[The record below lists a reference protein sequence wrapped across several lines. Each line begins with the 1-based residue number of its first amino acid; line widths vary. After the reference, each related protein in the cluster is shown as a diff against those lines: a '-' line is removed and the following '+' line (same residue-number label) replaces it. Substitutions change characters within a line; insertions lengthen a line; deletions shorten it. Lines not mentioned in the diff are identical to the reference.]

1 MNENDK
7 DKEKPR
13 SRQNGKI
20 LKKQLG
26 QISNLEEYIKTH
38 SSQVKISPFL
48 ISSDVEEIEIKNI
61 TKKEI
66 DNFIEILKPD
76 LSARIL
82 DLVSSHGEYSL
93 ELARRGFNNIEG
105 LDRSSLLIQ
114 KAKTKAEKEGLKI
127 KFREGT
133 PRKLSYPQ
141 NSFDIVLLVG
151 NVFGFFD
158 TPLDALNVLK
168 EIYRILKPN
177 GKILIDII
185 DSEYEKKNVI
195 PYYWQWLDKKH
206 FVLRETNLSI
216 DGESLII
223 REIINHIEKGIL
235 KDSFFSIRLYSK
247 ELISNLLTE
256 AGFKNIQIIDHSID
270 IKSKITNFQ
279 IGEKH
284 IVFTGVAEKEI
295 EKKKLVIKK
304 EQRNVAVILGDPTKR
319 DPLKPNNVFDEDD
332 LRAIDKLKENLKKIK
347 NYNFIYINN
356 HDNLINEIKKIKN
369 KVNYVLNLCDEGYYN
384 DPTKELHIPALLE
397 LLEINYTGASPQ
409 SLAHSYDKSLV
420 RGVAREMGIPVPDAF
435 LIKPGE
441 NIFELPFPF
450 PVIVKPNFG
459 DSSFGIT
466 HKNVSYNFE
475 NLINAIRDIRN
486 LFGYDKPILIE
497 EFLTGKELSLGL
509 VGNPPKYP
517 YKLLPIA
524 ELDYS
529 SVPED
534 LPKICGYEAKWLP
547 ESPYGKIKFIR
558 ANISEDMAR
567 DLLEWS
573 IKLFE
578 RLDCRDYAR
587 FDFRLNSEGNPKLL
601 EVNPNPGWHFDGF
614 LAEIARID
622 NIDYKT
628 LIEYILKSTEI
639 RLGLLSSDYFF

>member
-1 MNENDK
+1 MNGNYKDK
-7 DKEKPR
+7 DKPR
-13 SRQNGKI
+13 SKQNGLKP
-20 LKKQLG
+20 KKQLG
-26 QISNLEEYIKTH
+26 QISNLEEYIKSH
-38 SSQVKISPFL
+38 SSQIKISPFL
-48 ISSDVEEIEIKNI
+48 ISNEVEKQEIKDI
-61 TKKEI
+61 IKKEV
-66 DNFIEILKPD
+66 DKFLEVLKPNYN
-76 LSARIL
+76 ARIL
-82 DLVSSHGEYSL
+82 DLISSHGEYSL
-93 ELARRGFNNIEG
+93 ELAKRGFENVEG
-105 LDRSSLLIQ
+105 LDRSSILVQ
-114 KAKTKAEKEGLKI
+114 KAKTNAEKEGI
-127 KFREGT
+127 KVKYREGT
-133 PRKLSYPQ
+133 PRKLSYPN

-158 TPLDALNVLK
+158 TTLDALNVLK
-168 EIYRILKPN
+168 ETFRILIPK

-185 DSEYEKKNVI
+185 DSEYEKKNII

-206 FVLRETNLSI
+206 FILRETNLSL

-223 REIINHIEKGIL
+223 REILSHIEKGVL
-235 KDSFFSIRLYSK
+235 SDSFFSIRLYSK
-247 ELISNLLTE
+247 ELMLNLLKE
-256 AGFKNIQIIDHSID
+256 VGFKNIEIVDYSID

-284 IVFTGVAEKEI
+284 ILFTGFAEKEL
-295 EKKKLVIKK
+295 EERRVRVKK
-304 EQRNVAVILGDPTKR
+304 EQRNVVVILGDPTKR
-319 DPLKPNNVFDEDD
+319 DPLKPNNIFDEDD
-332 LRAIDKLKENLKKIK
+332 FRAIDKLKESLKDIK
-347 NYNFIYINN
+347 GYNFIYINN
-356 HDNLINEIKKIKN
+356 HANLIKDIEKLKD
-369 KVNYVLNLCDEGYYN
+369 KVDYVLNFCDEGYYN

-397 LLEINYTGASPQ
+397 MLGINYTGASPQ

-441 NIFELPFPF
+441 TIFELPFPF

-466 HKNVSYNFE
+466 QKNVSYNLE
-475 NLINAIRDIRN
+475 NLINAIRDLRD

-497 EFLTGKELSLGL
+497 EFLTGKELSIG
-509 VGNPPKYP
+509 VIGNPPKYP

-529 SVPED
+529 SVPD
-534 LPKICGYEAKWLP
+534 NLPKICGYEAKWLP
-547 ESPYGKIKFIR
+547 DSPYGKIKFIK
-558 ANISEDMAR
+558 ANIPEEMER

-578 RLDCRDYAR
+578 RLDCRDYSR
-587 FDFRLNSEGNPKLL
+587 FDFRLNSEGYPKLL

-639 RLGLLSSDYFF
+639 RLGLLSSDLF

>member
-1 MNENDK
+1 MNGNNQDK
-7 DKEKPR
+7 DRPR
-13 SRQNGKI
+13 SKQNGKI
-20 LKKQLG
+20 PKKQLG
-26 QISNLEEYIKTH
+26 QISNLEEYIKSHT
-38 SSQVKISPFL
+38 SQIKISPFL
-48 ISSDVEEIEIKNI
+48 ISSDVEEQEIKDI

-66 DNFIEILKPD
+66 EKFLLVLKPEFN
-76 LSARIL
+76 SRIL
-82 DLVSSHGEYSL
+82 DLISSHGEYSL
-93 ELARRGFNNIEG
+93 ELARRGYENVEG
-105 LDRSSLLIQ
+105 LDRSSLLVQ
-114 KAKTKAEKEGLKI
+114 KARAKAEKEGLNVKY
-127 KFREGT
+127 REGT

-141 NSFDIVLLVG
+141 DSFDFVLLVG

-158 TPLDALNVLK
+158 TPLDSLNVLK
-168 EIYRILKPN
+168 EIYRVLSPN

-185 DSEYEKKNVI
+185 DSEYEKKNII

-223 REIINHIEKGIL
+223 REILNHIEKGIL

-247 ELISNLLTE
+247 ELISNLLKE
-256 AGFKNIQIIDHSID
+256 AGFKDIQVIEHSVD
-270 IKSKITNFQ
+270 IKSRITNFQ

-284 IVFTGVAEKEI
+284 ILFTGVAKKEVV
-295 EKKKLVIKK
+295 EKKTRIRR
-304 EQRNVAVILGDPTKR
+304 EQRNVAVILGDPTKK
-319 DPLKPNNVFDEDD
+319 DPLKPNNIFDEDD
-332 LRAIDKLKENLKKIK
+332 LRAIDKLKENLRQIK
-347 NYNFIYINN
+347 GYNFIYINN
-356 HDNLINEIKKIKN
+356 HDNLIKEIERIKD
-369 KVNYVLNLCDEGYYN
+369 KVNYILNFCDEGYFN

-397 LLEINYTGASPQ
+397 VLGINYTGASPQ

-441 NIFELPFPF
+441 SIFELPFPF

-466 HKNVSYNFE
+466 QKNVSYNLE
-475 NLINAIRDIRN
+475 NLINAIRDIRD

-497 EFLTGKELSLGL
+497 EFLTGKELSIGL
-509 VGNPPKYP
+509 IGNPPKYP

-529 SVPED
+529 SIPED

-547 ESPYGKIKFIR
+547 DSPYGKIKFIK
-558 ANISEDMAR
+558 ADIPEEMER

-587 FDFRLNSEGNPKLL
+587 FDFRLNSDGNPKLL

-639 RLGLLSSDYFF
+639 RLGLLSSDLF

>member
-1 MNENDK
+1 MNGNDK
-7 DKEKPR
+7 DKERPR
-13 SRQNGKI
+13 SKQNGK
-20 LKKQLG
+20 LPKKQLG
-26 QISNLEEYIKTH
+26 QISNLEEYIRSHT
-38 SSQVKISPFL
+38 SQVKISPFL
-48 ISSDVEEIEIKNI
+48 ISSDVEEMEIKEI

-66 DNFIEILKPD
+66 DNFLEILKPD
-76 LSARIL
+76 YSARIL
-82 DLVSSHGEYSL
+82 DLISSHGEYSL
-93 ELARRGFNNIEG
+93 ELARRGFEKVEG
-105 LDRSSLLIQ
+105 LDRSSLLVQ
-114 KAKTKAEKEGLKI
+114 KAKTKAEREGLKV
-127 KFREGT
+127 KYREGT

-168 EIYRILKPN
+168 EIFRILNPN

-185 DSEYEKKNVI
+185 DSEYEKKNII

-223 REIINHIEKGIL
+223 REILNHIEKGIL
-235 KDSFFSIRLYSK
+235 KDSFFSIRLYSR
-247 ELISNLLTE
+247 ELISNLLSE
-256 AGFKNIQIIDHSID
+256 AGFKNIQKIDHSID

-284 IVFTGVAEKEI
+284 ILFTGIAKKEI
-295 EKKKLVIKK
+295 EKKIIRIRK
-304 EQRNVAVILGDPTKR
+304 EQRNVAVILGDPTKK
-319 DPLKPNNVFDEDD
+319 DLLKPNNVFDEDD
-332 LRAIDKLKENLKKIK
+332 LRAIDKLKENLKNIK
-347 NYNFIYINN
+347 GYNFIYLNN
-356 HDNLINEIKKIKN
+356 HDNMINEIEKIKD
-369 KVNYVLNLCDEGYYN
+369 KVSYILNFCDEGYNN

-397 LLEINYTGASPQ
+397 ILGINYTGASPQ

-441 NIFELPFPF
+441 SIFELPFPF

-466 HKNVSYNFE
+466 QKSVSYNLE
-475 NLINAIRDIRN
+475 NLINAIRDIRD

-497 EFLTGKELSLGL
+497 EFLTGKELSIGII
-509 VGNPPKYP
+509 GNPPKYP

-529 SVPED
+529 SIPED

-547 ESPYGKIKFIR
+547 DSPYGKIKFIK
-558 ANISEDMAR
+558 ADIAENIER
-567 DLLEWS
+567 DLLEWC

-578 RLDCRDYAR
+578 RLDCRDYVR

-639 RLGLLSSDYFF
+639 RLGLLSSELFL